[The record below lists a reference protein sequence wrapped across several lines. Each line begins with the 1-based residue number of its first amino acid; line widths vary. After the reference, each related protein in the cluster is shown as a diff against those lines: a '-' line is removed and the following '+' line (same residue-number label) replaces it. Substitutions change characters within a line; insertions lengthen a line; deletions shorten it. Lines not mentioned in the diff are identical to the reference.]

1 MASAPAA
8 NQIPLLPA
16 RIRAVMTVEIPVA
29 MTAETPPVVMTAAE
43 AAAIPAETATMIP
56 AAEAL
61 AAIPEVEALTAGT
74 MVPEAPAEKDND
86 IKNNE

>member
-1 MASAPAA
+1 MKKV
-8 NQIPLLPA
+8 
-16 RIRAVMTVEIPVA
+16 R
-29 MTAETPPVVMTAAE
+29 VMTAAE

-74 MVPEAPAEKDND
+74 TVPETPAEKDND